1 MKKRLLFCLAA
12 LGVALTVQAMVT
24 PMMANGIGKILLG
37 RHTEDDGD
45 NGVLIFELALRN
57 DENGISGSLLAAAEG
72 VDHGNDF
79 PDVIVRIPSI
89 EWASFDGRTAY
100 FGGQGF
106 VIFEEAIVFAWV
118 RDNAGTPRKD
128 EFFVFALSPFGEM
141 IWAGGGELSSGYV
154 YVGPAD

>member
-12 LGVALTVQAMVT
+12 LGVALTVHAMVT
-24 PMMANGIGKILLG
+24 PMMATGVGKILLG
-37 RHTEDDGD
+37 HHTEDHGD
-45 NGVLIFELALRN
+45 DGVLIFDLSLRD
-57 DENGISGSLLAAAEG
+57 DENGVTGSLLAAAEG

-100 FGGQGF
+100 FGGPGF
-106 VIFEEAIVFAWV
+106 VIFDEAIVYGWV
-118 RDNAGTPRKD
+118 RDNEGTLRKD
-128 EFFVFALSPFGEM
+128 EFFVFALSPFGGM